1 MRKLLVLGGLA
12 VIALVVGLLLLLVK
26 DDGAAA
32 ETTSTASTTS
42 PAPSGTQV
50 VPPPRGEP
58 TVTSSPRGERP
69 ELPETTSSEHPRDYV
84 VGDIRVR
91 DHRSGDNVPL
101 DIPPNVHPPEGPKIP
116 STLTHAVA
124 QQLKPIM
131 NDCVASVPKEAR
143 GDRPRLEGQLIIA
156 IKDHKATVTKSIMQ
170 LRNVTGQSVE
180 PAKQCIES
188 RAIGLQ
194 ADASDQADL
203 DSYSINISFAIP

>member
-1 MRKLLVLGGLA
+1 MRKLLVLGGVA
-12 VIALVVGLLLLLVK
+12 VIALIVGLWLVLAN

-32 ETTSTASTTS
+32 QTSSTTS
-42 PAPSGTQV
+42 PAPSGTSV
-50 VPPPRGEP
+50 GVPPPRGEP
-58 TVTSSPRGERP
+58 TVTTTERGERP
-69 ELPETTSSEHPRDYV
+69 ELPETTSPEHPRDYV

-131 NDCVASVPKEAR
+131 VECVANVPKDAR

-170 LRNVTGQSVE
+170 LRNVTGESVE

-188 RAIGLQ
+188 RAIGIEAQ
-194 ADASDQADL
+194 AADQADL

>member
-1 MRKLLVLGGLA
+1 MRKLLVLGGVA
-12 VIALVVGLLLLLVK
+12 VIALIVGLWLVLAN

-32 ETTSTASTTS
+32 QTSSTTS
-42 PAPSGTQV
+42 PAPSGTSV
-50 VPPPRGEP
+50 GVPPPRGEP
-58 TVTSSPRGERP
+58 TVTTTERGERP
-69 ELPETTSSEHPRDYV
+69 ELPATTSPEHPRDYV

-131 NDCVASVPKEAR
+131 MECVASLPKDAR

-170 LRNVTGQSVE
+170 LRNVTGESVE

-188 RAIGLQ
+188 RAIGIEAQ
-194 ADASDQADL
+194 AADQADL

>member
-1 MRKLLVLGGLA
+1 MRKLLVLGGVA
-12 VIALVVGLLLLLVK
+12 VIALIVGLWLVLAN

-32 ETTSTASTTS
+32 QTSSTTS
-42 PAPSGTQV
+42 PAPTGTSV
-50 VPPPRGEP
+50 GVPPPRGEP
-58 TVTSSPRGERP
+58 TVTTTERGERP
-69 ELPETTSSEHPRDYV
+69 ELPATTSPEHPRDYV

-131 NDCVASVPKEAR
+131 MECVASLPKDAR

-156 IKDHKATVTKSIMQ
+156 IKDHKATVTKSTMQ
-170 LRNVTGQSVE
+170 LRNVSGESVE

-188 RAIGLQ
+188 RAIGIEAQ
-194 ADASDQADL
+194 AADQADL